1 MRQGGCGGGANG
13 KEKRVAPKE
22 GKRDV
27 FIQCVKCL
35 TMQPSL
41 KSMQIHY
48 DSKHPKESWAEAEK
62 LYNKD
67 EDIDEAEEYE
77 KYEEQN
83 FGEEYNEENNG

>member
-1 MRQGGCGGGANG
+1 
-13 KEKRVAPKE
+13 VAPKE
-22 GKRDV
+22 GKKDV

-48 DSKHPKESWAEAEK
+48 ENKHPKENWAEAQN

-67 EDIDEAEEYE
+67 EIEEEVEEYE
-77 KYEEQN
+77 KYEEVAYD
-83 FGEEYNEENNG
+83 EPANE